1 MNNQTPE
8 NLVGDLEDWIF
19 EISRLVKR
27 GHQLSPE
34 ATVFLQNIHPALD
47 KLSEEMLEDEQEWN
61 EMKQA
66 EAEENNAYLQCAMA
80 SVRAENG
87 Q

>member
-1 MNNQTPE
+1 MSNQTPE

-19 EISRLVKR
+19 EIARLVRK

-34 ATVFLQNIHPALD
+34 ALAFLQNIHPALD
-47 KLSEEMLEDEQEWN
+47 KMSEEMLEDEHGWN

-66 EAEENNAYLQCAMA
+66 ESEENDVIINAYLQ
-80 SVRAENG
+80 SVRGER
-87 Q
+87 

>member
-1 MNNQTPE
+1 MSNQTPK

-19 EISRLVKR
+19 EISRLVKS

-34 ATVFLQNIHPALD
+34 ALVFLQNIHPALD
-47 KLSEEMLEDEQEWN
+47 KLSEEMLEDEHAWN

-66 EAEENNAYLQCAMA
+66 EAEESDVIINAYLQ
-80 SVRAENG
+80 SVRG
-87 Q
+87 SR

>member
-1 MNNQTPE
+1 MSNQTPE

-19 EISRLVKR
+19 EISRLVKS

-34 ATVFLQNIHPALD
+34 ALVFLQNIHPALD
-47 KLSEEMLEDEQEWN
+47 KLSEEMLEDEHAWN

-66 EAEENNAYLQCAMA
+66 EAEESDVIINAYLQ
-80 SVRAENG
+80 SVRG
-87 Q
+87 SR

>member
-1 MNNQTPE
+1 MSNQTPE

-19 EISRLVKR
+19 EIARLVKS

-34 ATVFLQNIHPALD
+34 ALVFLQNIHPALD
-47 KLSEEMLEDEQEWN
+47 KLSEEMLEDEHAWN

-66 EAEENNAYLQCAMA
+66 EAEESDVIINAYLQ
-80 SVRAENG
+80 SVRGNR
-87 Q
+87 

>member
-1 MNNQTPE
+1 MSNQTPE

-19 EISRLVKR
+19 EISRLVRK

-47 KLSEEMLEDEQEWN
+47 KLSEEMLEDEHAWN

-66 EAEENNAYLQCAMA
+66 EAEESDVIINAYLQ
-80 SVRAENG
+80 SVRG
-87 Q
+87 DR

>member
-1 MNNQTPE
+1 MSNQTPE

-19 EISRLVKR
+19 EIARLVKS

-34 ATVFLQNIHPALD
+34 ALVFLQNIHPALD
-47 KLSEEMLEDEQEWN
+47 KLSEEMLEDEHAWN

-66 EAEENNAYLQCAMA
+66 EAEENDVIINAYLQ
-80 SVRAENG
+80 SVRGNR
-87 Q
+87 

>member
-1 MNNQTPE
+1 MSNQTPE

-19 EISRLVKR
+19 EIARLVKS

-34 ATVFLQNIHPALD
+34 ALVFLQNIHPALD
-47 KLSEEMLEDEQEWN
+47 KLSEEMLEDEHAWN

-66 EAEENNAYLQCAMA
+66 EAEESDVIINAYLQ
-80 SVRAENG
+80 SVRG
-87 Q
+87 SR

>member
-1 MNNQTPE
+1 MSNQTPE

-19 EISRLVKR
+19 EIARLVKS

-34 ATVFLQNIHPALD
+34 ALVFLQNIHPALD
-47 KLSEEMLEDEQEWN
+47 KLSEEMLEEEQAWN

-66 EAEENNAYLQCAMA
+66 EAEESDVIINAYLQ
-80 SVRAENG
+80 SVRG
-87 Q
+87 SR

>member
-1 MNNQTPE
+1 MGNQTTE

-19 EISRLVKR
+19 EISRLVKS

-34 ATVFLQNIHPALD
+34 ALVFLQNIHPALD
-47 KLSEEMLEDEQEWN
+47 KLSEEMLEDEHSCN

-66 EAEENNAYLQCAMA
+66 EAEESDVIINAYLQ
-80 SVRAENG
+80 SVRGAS
-87 Q
+87 